1 MKKIKIDPK
10 KVIKVKPRMMKEGT
24 VDFNLIFV
32 VILGLIIGMFLVS
45 CENLNDPTPKTP
57 KEQNEL
63 SKNAENYQLNVREYR
78 YESCEY
84 IVVDV
89 GSSKWG
95 SHKGNCKNPIHK
107 K

>member
-32 VILGLIIGMFLVS
+32 VILGLIIGMFLAS
-45 CENLNDPTPKTP
+45 CKDLNDPVHK
-57 KEQNEL
+57 KSKEL
-63 SKNAENYQLNVREYR
+63 SKNAENYELYVREYT

-84 IVVDV
+84 IVVEL